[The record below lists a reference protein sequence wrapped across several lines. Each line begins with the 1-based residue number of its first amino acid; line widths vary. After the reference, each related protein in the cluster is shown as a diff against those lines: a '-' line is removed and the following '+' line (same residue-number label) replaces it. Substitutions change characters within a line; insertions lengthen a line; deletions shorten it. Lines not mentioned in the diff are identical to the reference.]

1 MGVQVLPLQPDK
13 FLDATAGYGMP
24 QKAAHDNL
32 IMLKQYTVVSWNA
45 PDMVLAV
52 SAVHAL

>member
-1 MGVQVLPLQPDK
+1 MGVQVLPPQPDK
-13 FLDATAGYGMP
+13 FLDATAGYGTP
-24 QKAAHDNL
+24 QKAAHDL

-45 PDMVLAV
+45 PDMGLAV